1 MERVRYKTNR
11 LRVALFNYV
20 DSSRLYC
27 VKLNLLSNRC
37 RYTTLHNYHCQ
48 GSVSHKTN
56 QLHKYHC
63 VYFVTLLQIC
73 FVKWQLY
80 HVANMS
86 HSPKNDPLRGK
97 MTPLRGKV
105 PTWELICLT
114 PTWEY
119 DLMIR
124 IEENNMAIALY
135 NFRIERA
142 EEIIRLLKLVVENNN
157 V

>member
-1 MERVRYKTNR
+1 
-11 LRVALFNYV
+11 
-20 DSSRLYC
+20 
-27 VKLNLLSNRC
+27 
-37 RYTTLHNYHCQ
+37 
-48 GSVSHKTN
+48 
-56 QLHKYHC
+56 
-63 VYFVTLLQIC
+63 
-73 FVKWQLY
+73 
-80 HVANMS
+80 MS